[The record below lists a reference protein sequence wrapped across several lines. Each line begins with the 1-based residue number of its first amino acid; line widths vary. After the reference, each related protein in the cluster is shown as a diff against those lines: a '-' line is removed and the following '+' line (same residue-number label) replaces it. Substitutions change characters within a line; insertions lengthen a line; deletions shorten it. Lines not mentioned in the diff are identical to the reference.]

1 MRAIITKQEA
11 FLKSAPAKISTALH
25 SGKRKLEKS
34 DERGRAIGNEGW
46 RWIAPCS
53 TMVDSASAVSQRSQ
67 FPHVHMYSPVDRR
80 HFLRQGLTL
89 AGGALLL
96 PFGDL
101 ALGAPSAGTIS
112 RPNEEILKLIAA
124 FGRNVTY
131 CGASVTA
138 ILTGRT
144 PVVTSLR
151 AEIFDFA
158 AFAKACSSWRAYG
171 LEIVRAAGSTITVL
185 ASGQLFEIEALP
197 ARDYV
202 KASAGAAGNAVFAH
216 DALSLVPGAKQAVDP
231 LRAGDSLR
239 LIRQS
244 SGANALG
251 DILRGRIDAAE
262 SGLIPDASFVA
273 TESSVLAGTVSDS
286 ATADSFVRTF
296 FAHVTALATA
306 LPAGQMAA
314 LASSRLI
321 TSAVHARLGV
331 SIEKIARE
339 SAARFA
345 PRARTTNGH
354 PMSAAAIWLASALA
368 GEIQAGRGPRWIAT
382 DSIARLVA
390 ATAAL
395 AEAQSFVGAPV
406 KGGGPARPGLTENAH

>member
-1 MRAIITKQEA
+1 
-11 FLKSAPAKISTALH
+11 
-25 SGKRKLEKS
+25 
-34 DERGRAIGNEGW
+34 
-46 RWIAPCS
+46 
-53 TMVDSASAVSQRSQ
+53 
-67 FPHVHMYSPVDRR
+67 MYSPVDRR

-96 PFGDL
+96 PFGDF
-101 ALGAPSAGTIS
+101 ALGAPSAGKIS
-112 RPNEEILKLIAA
+112 RPNEDILELIAA

-138 ILTGRT
+138 ILSGRR

-158 AFAKACSSWRAYG
+158 AFATACSSPRAYG
-171 LEIVRAAGSTITVL
+171 LELVRATGSTLTVL
-185 ASGQLFEIEALP
+185 VSGQLFEIEALP
-197 ARDYV
+197 TRDYA
-202 KASAGAAGNAVFAH
+202 KASAGAASNAVFAH
-216 DALSLVPGAKQAVDP
+216 DALSLAPGAKQAVDP

-244 SGANALG
+244 SGAHALG

-262 SGLIPDASFVA
+262 SGLTPDASFVA
-273 TESSVLAGTVSDS
+273 TESSVLAGSVSGS
-286 ATADSFVRTF
+286 ANADSFARTF
-296 FAHVTALATA
+296 FAHITALATA

-321 TSAVHARLGV
+321 SSAVHARLGV
-331 SIEKIARE
+331 SLEKIAQE
-339 SAARFA
+339 NATRFTQ
-345 PRARTTNGH
+345 RARTLNGH
-354 PMSAAAIWLASALA
+354 PMSAAAIWLAGALA

-395 AEAQSFVGAPV
+395 SEAQSLVGAPV
-406 KGGGPARPGLTENAH
+406 KSGGVARPGFTKNAN